1 VTRNTRTMSPD
12 QRARISAATKAAM
25 QDPAVR
31 ARISERTKA
40 GMQAASGQLAE
51 LRPLRAAWQ
60 RSAPGTRTRFLNEI
74 LAPVCTASAPNDA
87 DSGGADA
94 SEKT

>member
-1 VTRNTRTMSPD
+1 MSAD

-40 GMQAASGQLAE
+40 GMEAASGQLAE
-51 LRPLRAAWQ
+51 LRPLRAAWR
-60 RSAPGTRTRFLNEI
+60 RSGASTRSRFLNEI
-74 LAPVCTASAPNDA
+74 LAPVCAASAPNDSN
-87 DSGGADA
+87 SGGTDA
-94 SEKT
+94 

>member
-1 VTRNTRTMSPD
+1 MKCRRDMPAAE
-12 QRARISAATKAAM
+12 RARISAETKARM

-51 LRPLRAAWQ
+51 LRPLRDAWL
-60 RSAPGTRTRFLNEI
+60 RSGTGTRTRFLNEI
-74 LAPVCTASAPNDA
+74 LSPVCTASAPKDA
-87 DSGGADA
+87 NSGGADV
-94 SEKT
+94 